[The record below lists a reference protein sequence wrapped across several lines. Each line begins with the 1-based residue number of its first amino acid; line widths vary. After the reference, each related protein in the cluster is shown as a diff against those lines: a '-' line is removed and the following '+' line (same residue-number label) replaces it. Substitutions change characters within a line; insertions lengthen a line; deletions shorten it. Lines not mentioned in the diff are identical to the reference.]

1 MKKTTEKKALRN
13 ITDIR
18 ADLETRANAY
28 NAAINA
34 DDTKAAELE
43 KLDNETSELEKEY
56 TRAAFH
62 ATALELLDNPAPM
75 LAAATAL
82 TFETLKHKDKE
93 DENGIKSREIVT
105 AERPLDFVALE
116 SFFVERGKKFGADV
130 KTVAEKFATPTQ
142 ARDIDLGKT
151 PTSNTQLL
159 KQLQMIID
167 SMLYVEGEKGNI
179 YKANS
184 HDVGYLLSLY
194 AKKGRGVLSVAAA
207 RPKYLEKLITEILH
221 RIVTEKSY
229 NIEFKEKKDR
239 ASGKID
245 PKPAG
250 AVESARKS
258 AKKSSVAK
266 QNKSRKKKSAID
278 EAVEIL
284 DNAKSGKI
292 SDNDARKA
300 LKKIE
305 EEDIKNGGL
314 GFYGI
319 RLY

>member
-1 MKKTTEKKALRN
+1 MKKTTEKKALRS
-13 ITDIR
+13 IADIR
-18 ADLETRANAY
+18 TDLETRANAY

-82 TFETLKHKDKE
+82 TFETLKHKDAE
-93 DENGIKSREIVT
+93 DENGIKSRKLIM

-116 SFFVERGKKFGADV
+116 SFFTERGKKFGAESTWAYKVAAFNRLLCMRTAQSIGADV
-130 KTVAEKFATPTQ
+130 KIVAEKFATPTQ
-142 ARDIDLGKT
+142 ARDINLGKT

-167 SMLYVEGEKGNI
+167 SMLYAEGEKGNI

-207 RPKYLEKLITEILH
+207 RPKYLEKLIAEILH

-250 AVESARKS
+250 AVESAKKS
-258 AKKSSVAK
+258 AKKSSAK
-266 QNKSRKKKSAID
+266 AQ
-278 EAVEIL
+278 
-284 DNAKSGKI
+284 AK
-292 SDNDARKA
+292 AKA
-300 LKKIE
+300 TKAA
-305 EEDIKNGGL
+305 
-314 GFYGI
+314 
-319 RLY
+319 

>member
-13 ITDIR
+13 IADIR

-56 TRAAFH
+56 VRAAFH
-62 ATALELLDNPAPM
+62 ATALVELLDNPAPM

-93 DENGIKSREIVT
+93 DENGIKSRELVT

-116 SFFVERGKKFGADV
+116 SFFVERGKKFGAESAWVYKVAAFNRLLCMRTAQSIGANV

-194 AKKGRGVLSVAAA
+194 AKKGCGVLSVAAA
-207 RPKYLEKLITEILH
+207 RPKYLEKLIAEILH

-229 NIEFKEKKDR
+229 NIEFKEKKER

-258 AKKSSVAK
+258 AKKSSAK
-266 QNKSRKKKSAID
+266 AQTK
-278 EAVEIL
+278 
-284 DNAKSGKI
+284 AK
-292 SDNDARKA
+292 ATKA
-300 LKKIE
+300 A
-305 EEDIKNGGL
+305 
-314 GFYGI
+314 
-319 RLY
+319 

>member
-1 MKKTTEKKALRN
+1 MKKTTEKKVLRN
-13 ITDIR
+13 IADIR
-18 ADLETRANAY
+18 ADLETCVNAY
-28 NAAINA
+28 NAAVN
-34 DDTKAAELE
+34 DENTKAADLE

-56 TRAAFH
+56 ARAAFH
-62 ATALELLDNPAPM
+62 AAALELLDSDAPM
-75 LAAATAL
+75 LAAVTAL
-82 TFETLKHKDKE
+82 NFEILKHKDAE
-93 DENGIKSREIVT
+93 DENGIKSRKLVT
-105 AERPLDFVALE
+105 AERPLDFVSLE
-116 SFFVERGKKFGADV
+116 SFFAERGKKFGAESAWVYKVAAFNRLLCMRTAESIGADV

-142 ARDIDLGKT
+142 ARDINLGKT

-159 KQLQMIID
+159 KQLQIIID

-207 RPKYLEKLITEILH
+207 RPKYLEKLIAEILH

-229 NIEFKEKKDR
+229 NIEFKEKKER

-258 AKKSSVAK
+258 AKKSSAK
-266 QNKSRKKKSAID
+266 AQTK
-278 EAVEIL
+278 
-284 DNAKSGKI
+284 AK
-292 SDNDARKA
+292 ATKA
-300 LKKIE
+300 A
-305 EEDIKNGGL
+305 
-314 GFYGI
+314 
-319 RLY
+319 

>member
-13 ITDIR
+13 IADIR
-18 ADLETRANAY
+18 ADIEKSVNAY
-28 NAAINA
+28 NALIN
-34 DDTKAAELE
+34 DENTKAADIE

-62 ATALELLDNPAPM
+62 AVALELLDDDAPM
-75 LAAATAL
+75 LAAAKAL
-82 TFETLKHKDKE
+82 NFETLKHKDKE
-93 DENGIKSREIVT
+93 DENGIKSRELVT

-116 SFFVERGKKFGADV
+116 SFFVERGKKFGADSTWAYKVAAFNRLLCMRTAQSIGADV

-142 ARDIDLGKT
+142 ARDINLGKT

-194 AKKGRGVLSVAAA
+194 AKKGHGVLSVAAA
-207 RPKYLEKLITEILH
+207 RPKYLEKLIAEILH

-229 NIEFKEKKDR
+229 NIEFKEKKER

-258 AKKSSVAK
+258 AKKSSAK
-266 QNKSRKKKSAID
+266 AQTK
-278 EAVEIL
+278 
-284 DNAKSGKI
+284 AK
-292 SDNDARKA
+292 ATKA
-300 LKKIE
+300 A
-305 EEDIKNGGL
+305 
-314 GFYGI
+314 
-319 RLY
+319 

>member
-13 ITDIR
+13 IADIR

-116 SFFVERGKKFGADV
+116 SFFVERGKKFGAESAWGYKDAAFNRLLCMRTAQSIGADV

-142 ARDIDLGKT
+142 ARDINLGKT

-167 SMLYVEGEKGNI
+167 SMLYAEGEKGNI

-184 HDVGYLLSLY
+184 HDVG
-194 AKKGRGVLSVAAA
+194 
-207 RPKYLEKLITEILH
+207 
-221 RIVTEKSY
+221 
-229 NIEFKEKKDR
+229 
-239 ASGKID
+239 
-245 PKPAG
+245 
-250 AVESARKS
+250 
-258 AKKSSVAK
+258 
-266 QNKSRKKKSAID
+266 
-278 EAVEIL
+278 
-284 DNAKSGKI
+284 
-292 SDNDARKA
+292 
-300 LKKIE
+300 
-305 EEDIKNGGL
+305 
-314 GFYGI
+314 
-319 RLY
+319 

>member
-1 MKKTTEKKALRN
+1 MKKTAEQKVLRN
-13 ITDIR
+13 ISD
-18 ADLETRANAY
+18 
-28 NAAINA
+28 INA
-34 DDTKAAELE
+34 DILARIGTYNAIINDKSTKAADIE
-43 KLDNETSELEKEY
+43 KLNAETSELEKEY
-56 TRAAFH
+56 ARAAHH
-62 ATALELLDNPAPM
+62 AAALELLNNDAPM
-75 LAAATAL
+75 LAAAMAL
-82 TFETLKHKDKE
+82 TFETVKHKDKE
-93 DENGIKSREIVT
+93 DENGVKSRELVT
-105 AERPLDFVALE
+105 AERPLDFAALE
-116 SFFVERGKKFGADV
+116 SFFVEREKKFGTESTWAYKVVAFNRLLCMRTAQSIGADV

-142 ARDIDLGKT
+142 ARDINLGKT

-207 RPKYLEKLITEILH
+207 RPKYLEKLIAEILH

-229 NIEFKEKKDR
+229 NIEFKEKKER

-258 AKKSSVAK
+258 AKKSSAK
-266 QNKSRKKKSAID
+266 AQTK
-278 EAVEIL
+278 
-284 DNAKSGKI
+284 AK
-292 SDNDARKA
+292 ATKA
-300 LKKIE
+300 A
-305 EEDIKNGGL
+305 
-314 GFYGI
+314 
-319 RLY
+319 

>member
-1 MKKTTEKKALRN
+1 
-13 ITDIR
+13 
-18 ADLETRANAY
+18 
-28 NAAINA
+28 
-34 DDTKAAELE
+34 
-43 KLDNETSELEKEY
+43 
-56 TRAAFH
+56 
-62 ATALELLDNPAPM
+62 M

-93 DENGIKSREIVT
+93 DENGIKSRELVT

-116 SFFVERGKKFGADV
+116 SFFVERGKKFGAESTWAYKVAAFNRLLCMRTAQSIGADV

-142 ARDIDLGKT
+142 ARDINLGKT

-207 RPKYLEKLITEILH
+207 RPKYLEKLIAEILH

-258 AKKSSVAK
+258 AKKSSAK
-266 QNKSRKKKSAID
+266 AQTK
-278 EAVEIL
+278 
-284 DNAKSGKI
+284 AK
-292 SDNDARKA
+292 ATKA
-300 LKKIE
+300 A
-305 EEDIKNGGL
+305 
-314 GFYGI
+314 
-319 RLY
+319 

>member
-1 MKKTTEKKALRN
+1 MKKTAEQKVLRN
-13 ITDIR
+13 ISD
-18 ADLETRANAY
+18 
-28 NAAINA
+28 INA
-34 DDTKAAELE
+34 DILARIGTYNAIINDKSTKAADIE
-43 KLDNETSELEKEY
+43 KLNAETSELEKEY
-56 TRAAFH
+56 ARAAHH
-62 ATALELLDNPAPM
+62 AAALELLNNDAPM
-75 LAAATAL
+75 LAAAMAL
-82 TFETLKHKDKE
+82 TFETVKHKDKE
-93 DENGIKSREIVT
+93 DENGVKSRELVT
-105 AERPLDFVALE
+105 AERPLDFAALE
-116 SFFVERGKKFGADV
+116 SFFVERGKKFGTESTWAYKVAAFNRLLCMRTAQSIGADV

-142 ARDIDLGKT
+142 ARDINLGKT

-207 RPKYLEKLITEILH
+207 RPKYLEKLIAEILH

-229 NIEFKEKKDR
+229 NIEFKEKKER

-258 AKKSSVAK
+258 AKKSSAK
-266 QNKSRKKKSAID
+266 AQTK
-278 EAVEIL
+278 
-284 DNAKSGKI
+284 AK
-292 SDNDARKA
+292 ATKA
-300 LKKIE
+300 A
-305 EEDIKNGGL
+305 
-314 GFYGI
+314 
-319 RLY
+319 

>member
-1 MKKTTEKKALRN
+1 MKKTAEQKVLRN
-13 ITDIR
+13 ISD
-18 ADLETRANAY
+18 
-28 NAAINA
+28 INA
-34 DDTKAAELE
+34 DILARIGTYNAIINDKSTKAADIE
-43 KLDNETSELEKEY
+43 KLNAETSELEKEY
-56 TRAAFH
+56 ARAAFH
-62 ATALELLDNPAPM
+62 ATALELFDNPAPM

-116 SFFVERGKKFGADV
+116 SFFVERGKKFGSESTWVYKVAAFNRLLCMRTAQSIGADV

-159 KQLQMIID
+159 KQLQIIID
-167 SMLYVEGEKGNI
+167 SMLYAEGEKGNI

-207 RPKYLEKLITEILH
+207 RPKYLEKLIAEILH
-221 RIVTEKSY
+221 RIVSEKSY

-239 ASGKID
+239 ANGKID

-258 AKKSSVAK
+258 AKKSSAK
-266 QNKSRKKKSAID
+266 AQTK
-278 EAVEIL
+278 
-284 DNAKSGKI
+284 AK
-292 SDNDARKA
+292 ATKA
-300 LKKIE
+300 A
-305 EEDIKNGGL
+305 
-314 GFYGI
+314 
-319 RLY
+319 

>member
-1 MKKTTEKKALRN
+1 MKKTTDKKVLRN

-18 ADLETRANAY
+18 ADIDARVNTY
-28 NAAINA
+28 NAIIN
-34 DDTKAAELE
+34 DESTKAADIE
-43 KLDNETSELEKEY
+43 KLNAETSELEKEY
-56 TRAAFH
+56 ARAAFH
-62 ATALELLDNPAPM
+62 ATALELLDSPAPM
-75 LAAATAL
+75 LAAATAP

-93 DENGIKSREIVT
+93 DENGIKSRELVT

-116 SFFVERGKKFGADV
+116 SFFVERGKKFGAESTWVYKVAAFNRLLCMRTAQSIGADV

-207 RPKYLEKLITEILH
+207 RPKYLEKLIAEILH

-229 NIEFKEKKDR
+229 NIEFKEKKER
-239 ASGKID
+239 AAVKID
-245 PKPAG
+245 PKPAN
-250 AVESARKS
+250 AAENAKKS
-258 AKKSSVAK
+258 AKKSSAK
-266 QNKSRKKKSAID
+266 AQTK
-278 EAVEIL
+278 
-284 DNAKSGKI
+284 AKATKT
-292 SDNDARKA
+292 A
-300 LKKIE
+300 
-305 EEDIKNGGL
+305 
-314 GFYGI
+314 
-319 RLY
+319 

>member
-18 ADLETRANAY
+18 TELETRVNAY

-56 TRAAFH
+56 VRAAFH
-62 ATALELLDNPAPM
+62 ATALVELLDNPAPM

-93 DENGIKSREIVT
+93 DENGIKSRELVT

-116 SFFVERGKKFGADV
+116 SFFVERGKKFGAESAWVYKVAAFNRLLCMRTAQSIGANV

-207 RPKYLEKLITEILH
+207 RPKYLEKLIAEILH

-229 NIEFKEKKDR
+229 NIEFKEKKER

-258 AKKSSVAK
+258 AKKSSAK
-266 QNKSRKKKSAID
+266 AQTK
-278 EAVEIL
+278 
-284 DNAKSGKI
+284 AK
-292 SDNDARKA
+292 ATKA
-300 LKKIE
+300 A
-305 EEDIKNGGL
+305 
-314 GFYGI
+314 
-319 RLY
+319 

>member
-13 ITDIR
+13 IADIR

-56 TRAAFH
+56 VRAAFH
-62 ATALELLDNPAPM
+62 ATALVELLDNPAPM

-93 DENGIKSREIVT
+93 DENGIKSRELVT

-116 SFFVERGKKFGADV
+116 SFFVERGKKFGAESAWVYKVAAFNRLLCMRTAQSIGANV

-151 PTSNTQLL
+151 PTNNTQLL

-207 RPKYLEKLITEILH
+207 RPKYLEKLIAEILH

-229 NIEFKEKKDR
+229 NIEFKEKKER

-258 AKKSSVAK
+258 AKKSSAK
-266 QNKSRKKKSAID
+266 AQTK
-278 EAVEIL
+278 
-284 DNAKSGKI
+284 AK
-292 SDNDARKA
+292 ATKA
-300 LKKIE
+300 A
-305 EEDIKNGGL
+305 
-314 GFYGI
+314 
-319 RLY
+319 

>member
-1 MKKTTEKKALRN
+1 MKKTTEKKALRSVTG
-13 ITDIR
+13 IKTE
-18 ADLETRANAY
+18 LLTRVNTY
-28 NAAINA
+28 NTIVN
-34 DDTKAAELE
+34 DESTKAAELE
-43 KLDNETSELEKEY
+43 KLDNETLELEKEY

-62 ATALELLDNPAPM
+62 ATALELLDNDAPM

-93 DENGIKSREIVT
+93 DENGIKSRELVT
-105 AERPLDFVALE
+105 VERPLDFVALE
-116 SFFVERGKKFGADV
+116 SFFVERGKKFGSESVWVYKVAAFNRLLCMRTAQSIGADV

-159 KQLQMIID
+159 KQLQIIID
-167 SMLYVEGEKGNI
+167 SMLYAEGEKGNI

-194 AKKGRGVLSVAAA
+194 AKKGHGVLSVAAA
-207 RPKYLEKLITEILH
+207 RPKYLEKLIAEILH
-221 RIVTEKSY
+221 RIVTEESY
-229 NIEFKEKKDR
+229 NIEFKKKKDR

-258 AKKSSVAK
+258 AKKSSAK
-266 QNKSRKKKSAID
+266 AQTK
-278 EAVEIL
+278 
-284 DNAKSGKI
+284 AK
-292 SDNDARKA
+292 ATKA
-300 LKKIE
+300 A
-305 EEDIKNGGL
+305 
-314 GFYGI
+314 
-319 RLY
+319 

>member
-1 MKKTTEKKALRN
+1 MKKTTDKKVLRN

-18 ADLETRANAY
+18 ADIDARVNTY
-28 NAAINA
+28 NAIIN
-34 DDTKAAELE
+34 DESTKAADIE
-43 KLDNETSELEKEY
+43 KLNAETSELEKEY
-56 TRAAFH
+56 ARAAFH
-62 ATALELLDNPAPM
+62 ATALELLDNDAPM

-116 SFFVERGKKFGADV
+116 SFFVERGKKFGAESAWVYKVAAFNRLLCMRTAQSIGADV

-142 ARDIDLGKT
+142 ARDINLGKT

-167 SMLYVEGEKGNI
+167 SMLYAEGEKGNI

-207 RPKYLEKLITEILH
+207 RPKYLEKLIAEILH

-229 NIEFKEKKDR
+229 NIEFKEKKER
-239 ASGKID
+239 AAGKID

-258 AKKSSVAK
+258 AKKSSAK
-266 QNKSRKKKSAID
+266 AQTK
-278 EAVEIL
+278 
-284 DNAKSGKI
+284 AK
-292 SDNDARKA
+292 ATKA
-300 LKKIE
+300 A
-305 EEDIKNGGL
+305 
-314 GFYGI
+314 
-319 RLY
+319 

>member
-1 MKKTTEKKALRN
+1 MKKTTEKKTLRN
-13 ITDIR
+13 IAEIKT
-18 ADLETRANAY
+18 DLETRINAY

-34 DDTKAAELE
+34 DDTKATELE

-56 TRAAFH
+56 TRAALH

-82 TFETLKHKDKE
+82 TFEVLKHKDKE

-116 SFFVERGKKFGADV
+116 SFFVERGKKFGAESTWVYKVAAFNRLLCMRTAQSIGADV

-159 KQLQMIID
+159 KQLQIIID
-167 SMLYVEGEKGNI
+167 SMLYAEGEKGNI

-207 RPKYLEKLITEILH
+207 RPKYLEKLIAEILH
-221 RIVTEKSY
+221 RIVSEKSY

-258 AKKSSVAK
+258 AKKSSAK
-266 QNKSRKKKSAID
+266 AQTK
-278 EAVEIL
+278 
-284 DNAKSGKI
+284 AK
-292 SDNDARKA
+292 ATKA
-300 LKKIE
+300 A
-305 EEDIKNGGL
+305 
-314 GFYGI
+314 
-319 RLY
+319 

>member
-13 ITDIR
+13 IADIR

-56 TRAAFH
+56 VRAAFH
-62 ATALELLDNPAPM
+62 ATALVELLDNPAPM

-93 DENGIKSREIVT
+93 DENGIKSRELVT

-116 SFFVERGKKFGADV
+116 SFFVERGKKFGAESAWVYKVAAFNRLLCMRTAQSIGANV

-207 RPKYLEKLITEILH
+207 RPKYLEKLIAEILH

-258 AKKSSVAK
+258 AKKSSAK
-266 QNKSRKKKSAID
+266 AQTK
-278 EAVEIL
+278 
-284 DNAKSGKI
+284 AK
-292 SDNDARKA
+292 ATKA
-300 LKKIE
+300 A
-305 EEDIKNGGL
+305 
-314 GFYGI
+314 
-319 RLY
+319 

>member
-13 ITDIR
+13 IADIR

-56 TRAAFH
+56 VRAAFH
-62 ATALELLDNPAPM
+62 ATALVELLDNPAPM

-93 DENGIKSREIVT
+93 DENGIKSRELVT

-116 SFFVERGKKFGADV
+116 SFFVERGKKFGAESAWVYKVAAFNRLLCMRTAQSIGANV

-207 RPKYLEKLITEILH
+207 RPKYLEKLIAEILH

-229 NIEFKEKKDR
+229 NIEFKEKKER

-258 AKKSSVAK
+258 AKKSSAK
-266 QNKSRKKKSAID
+266 AQTK
-278 EAVEIL
+278 
-284 DNAKSGKI
+284 AK
-292 SDNDARKA
+292 ATKA
-300 LKKIE
+300 A
-305 EEDIKNGGL
+305 
-314 GFYGI
+314 
-319 RLY
+319 

>member
-1 MKKTTEKKALRN
+1 MKKTTEKKALRS
-13 ITDIR
+13 IADIR
-18 ADLETRANAY
+18 TDLETRANAY

-93 DENGIKSREIVT
+93 DENGIKSRELVT

-116 SFFVERGKKFGADV
+116 SFFTERGKKFGAESTWVYKVAAFNRLLCMRTAQSIGADV
-130 KTVAEKFATPTQ
+130 KTIAEKFATPTQ

-207 RPKYLEKLITEILH
+207 RPKYLEKLIAEILH

-229 NIEFKEKKDR
+229 NIEFKEKKER
-239 ASGKID
+239 AAGKID

-258 AKKSSVAK
+258 AKKSSAK
-266 QNKSRKKKSAID
+266 AQTK
-278 EAVEIL
+278 
-284 DNAKSGKI
+284 AK
-292 SDNDARKA
+292 ATKA
-300 LKKIE
+300 A
-305 EEDIKNGGL
+305 
-314 GFYGI
+314 
-319 RLY
+319 